1 MSDERTGAAPAPDED
16 LRASIAGAL
25 AASRSQGEQPPRPV
39 EPTEK
44 PADEPAQQPPAET
57 PTEAP
62 PSEPSEPS
70 EPDRPTAAARD
81 EERAPKAEEGSK
93 APSSSDTAA
102 PQHWSTEDKA
112 EFARISSAEEARQW
126 SLKHYKRMET
136 GFGQKLQRAAQLER
150 DYGPIDQTVFTPEQR
165 QLIERQ
171 GVTVNQV
178 INNWANIERAL
189 DRGTNT
195 QNQELRNQILARMI
209 YNYGG
214 EPARIAGLLQEFYDY
229 QQQMQAQRGMT
240 AGYVPDGT
248 GQPNFR
254 PGDNGQVPVNGAPN
268 GLDNRIAMLEAHNYE
283 QQRRIVE
290 AFGNA
295 KGSAGE
301 LLHPYF
307 GEVRAKMS
315 ELARIQES
323 QGQVPD
329 LEALYTEAVWATDS
343 TRDRLLSSQR
353 QAEERRTAEE
363 RRAKAERAGRAGVS
377 VNGAPGP
384 GQAPLAVPDRTL
396 RDEIRANLSN
406 YRH

>member
-1 MSDERTGAAPAPDED
+1 MSDERTSAAAAPDQD

-25 AASRSQGEQPPRPV
+25 AASRGQSEQPPPPAEPV
-39 EPTEK
+39 EK
-44 PADEPAQQPPAET
+44 PADEAAQQPPAEAP
-57 PTEAP
+57 PTERPPGAP
-62 PSEPSEPS
+62 AEPA
-70 EPDRPTAAARD
+70 EPDKPAAASPDDGRV
-81 EERAPKAEEGSK
+81 AKGAEEAAKTPLGG
-93 APSSSDTAA
+93 DTAA

-126 SLKHYKRMET
+126 GLKHYKRMEA

-150 DYGPIDQTVFTPEQR
+150 DYGPLDQTIFTPDQR

-171 GVTVNQV
+171 GATVNQV
-178 INNWANIERAL
+178 INNWANIERVL
-189 DRGTNT
+189 DRGTNS

-214 EPARIAGLLQEFYDY
+214 EPGRIAGLLQEFYDY
-229 QQQMQAQRGMT
+229 HQQTLAQRGMA
-240 AGYVPDGT
+240 AGYVPGLASDAA
-248 GQPNFR
+248 GQPN
-254 PGDNGQVPVNGAPN
+254 GAAPAAGN
-268 GLDNRIAMLEAHNYE
+268 GLDSRIAMLEAHNFE

-290 AFGNA
+290 AFGSA
-295 KGSAGE
+295 KGAGGE

-323 QGQVPD
+323 QGQLPD

-343 TRDRLLSSQR
+343 TRGRLLSSQR

-363 RRAKAERAGRAGVS
+363 RLAKAERAGRAGVS